1 MIDQQQIDKLK
12 EMFELSHSPLFIF
25 PTTTDVDL
33 FAASYS
39 LFSFFNMRK
48 ECRLLTP
55 VFDEQTYE
63 TVGDYF
69 HPSKIE
75 NELGKENLLISFP
88 YQEAQVDKVSYHIGE
103 DGKRFHLTIK
113 PRKGTAP
120 LDSKQVEFSY
130 AGAAT
135 DFICLL
141 GVEQLE
147 DLSQLYFAYENIYK
161 NSDSQLVT
169 IGGGQSELGQV
180 RLELE
185 EQSYCELAFELIRQ
199 LAPLMEIDLAE
210 FFTLTRASTLLLY
223 GIEYKT
229 NGLQNS
235 DTPASSFIAA
245 GELLNLQATRL
256 FQTAQIS
263 APKAKA
269 RTANKH
275 KKATEIEIK

>member
-39 LFSFFNMRK
+39 LFSFFNMRQ

-55 VFDEQTYE
+55 TFEEQPYE
-63 TVGDYF
+63 TIDDYF
-69 HPSKIE
+69 HPNKIE
-75 NELGKENLLISFP
+75 TEMGRENLLISFP

-169 IGGGQSELGQV
+169 IGGSQSELGQV
-180 RLELE
+180 RIETQAL
-185 EQSYCELAFELIRQ
+185 SYCEVVFELIKQ
-199 LAPLMEIDLAE
+199 LAPLMEIDLTE
-210 FFTLTRASTLLLY
+210 FFTISRTATLLLY
-223 GIEYKT
+223 GIECKS
-229 NGLQNS
+229 NALQNS
-235 DTPASSFIAA
+235 DTSPSTFIAA
-245 GELLNLQATRL
+245 GELLNLGASRL
-256 FQTAQIS
+256 FKTS
-263 APKAKA
+263 AS
-269 RTANKH
+269 TT
-275 KKATEIEIK
+275 KKLTPSKNTRQSKNTEVKIK